1 MLLRTKSIIRKI
13 LKKLGYQLVPVP
25 EAAPIEELPKDM
37 EADFKVIYEK
47 SKNCTMTSI
56 ERMYALYQAVK
67 YVTQAKV
74 QGDFV
79 ECGVWKGGSAML
91 MAYTL
96 LSLNETN
103 RKIYLYD
110 TFTGMPKPTE
120 KDNEIKSG
128 QPALDTWKVNQRKDH
143 NEFCYAS
150 LAEVKNNLLITKYPQ
165 EDLVFVQGKVE
176 DTIPGIRPK
185 QIAILRL
192 DTDWFAST
200 DHELRHLFPLVSKGG
215 IVIIDDYGCWS
226 GAKEA
231 VDKYFAEIKIP
242 VLLNRIDYT
251 GRLMIKL
258 SAEES

>member
-1 MLLRTKSIIRKI
+1 MLSRCKEVIRKI
-13 LKKLGYQLVPVP
+13 LQKRGY
-25 EAAPIEELPKDM
+25 AHFEEYPKDM
-37 EADFKVIYEK
+37 EAEFRAIYDRA
-47 SKNCTMTSI
+47 KNFTMTSQ

-74 QGDFV
+74 PGDFV

-96 LSLNETN
+96 LGLHEAG

-110 TFTGMPKPTE
+110 TFAGMPKPTA
-120 KDNEIKSG
+120 KDQEIRSG
-128 QPALDTWKVNQRKDH
+128 QPALGIWKVNERKDH

-150 LAEVKNNLLITKYPQ
+150 LAEVKNNLQSTNYPQ
-165 EDLVFVQGKVE
+165 DDLVFVEGKVE
-176 DTIPGIRPK
+176 DTIPGISPK

-200 DHELRHLFPLVSKGG
+200 DHELRNLFPLVSKGG
-215 IVIIDDYGCWS
+215 VLIIDDYGCWS

-231 VDKYFAEIKIP
+231 VDKYFAEFNIP
-242 VLLNRIDYT
+242 LLLNRIDYT
-251 GRLMIKL
+251 GRIGIK
-258 SAEES
+258 S